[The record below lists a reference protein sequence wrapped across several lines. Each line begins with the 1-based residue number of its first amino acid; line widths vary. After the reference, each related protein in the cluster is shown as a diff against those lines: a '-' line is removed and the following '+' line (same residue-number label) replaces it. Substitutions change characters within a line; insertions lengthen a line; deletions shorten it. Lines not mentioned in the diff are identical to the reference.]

1 MSVYNTKD
9 TPVSVTKLKEL
20 LSTKGDGKAVPEGV
34 TIWYKERLLDRD
46 GQEVGFR
53 IKKRVKKVGG
63 RATPRTFDKRDTD
76 KVGSMDK
83 SDIDTEGNIKSPRT
97 YKVYEKGKARKGT
110 DLEFLREMRKS
121 QTKDVKK
128 SIQKAKDE
136 KTEEFRKKE
145 EEALRTKQFKR
156 GGAVKSMIRKN
167 PKGTGVAL
175 RGFGKALRQ

>member
-9 TPVSVTKLKEL
+9 TPVSETKLREL
-20 LSTKGDGKAVPEGV
+20 LSMKGDGEAVPEGV
-34 TIWYKERLLDRD
+34 SIFYTDRKT
-46 GQEVGFR
+46 
-53 IKKRVKKVGG
+53 KKVKKVEKKVGG
-63 RATPRTFDKRDTD
+63 RATPRTFDTRDTD

-83 SDIDTEGNIKSPRT
+83 SDIDTKGNIKSPRT
-97 YKVYEKGKARKGT
+97 YKVYEKGEARKGT
-110 DLEFLREMRKS
+110 DLEFLRKRRKS

-156 GGAVKSMIRKN
+156 GGAGKSMIRKN
-167 PKGTGVAL
+167 PKVTGVAL